1 MGWSDRAGSL
11 EAGKWADI
19 IAVDAD
25 PLADIRVLQSVS
37 FVMKSGVVY
46 KGSGAGASP

>member
-1 MGWSDRAGSL
+1 MSWTNHIGSI

-19 IAVDAD
+19 IAVNGD
-25 PLADIRVLQSVS
+25 PLKDIRLLQNVS

-46 KGSGAGASP
+46 KNQNGAAAQ